1 MRGAA
6 EGAGTWRSDGPGSG
20 PVTEPRA
27 STDTTAGT
35 PPIPSWALVATVS
48 VLSLVAALLWVV
60 IPHGDPS
67 PTVVSERG
75 AASGP
80 YTGPDRLIGA
90 AGDIAC
96 DPKNRFFGKDP
107 PVAGNCHA
115 EATAALLARA
125 NVESVLALGD
135 NQYEAATLAEYRASY
150 ARSWGTLKSITYP
163 VAGNHE
169 YYTRGADGY
178 FHYFGKVAG
187 KPKQGWYSFDIGA
200 WHLLS
205 LNSEANTDAQV
216 GWVQADLAANHSRCT
231 LAYWHKPI
239 WTSGN
244 THREDGKHMKPIWD
258 ALAAGGADVV
268 LNGHVHNY
276 ERFAP
281 RDGIREFIVGTG
293 GRDSHYGFA
302 ATASLSEVRDN
313 STDGLLRLTL
323 HPTGYDWRFLPVPGG
338 TFSDTGSGS
347 CA

>member
-1 MRGAA
+1 MGRAVASAVVAVLAVSFVLVACGSDKKSTANAGSRRRAPTTTAA
-6 EGAGTWRSDGPGSG
+6 PTDQSTNPTGSTGTPGSD
-20 PVTEPRA
+20 PVIA
-27 STDTTAGT
+27 
-35 PPIPSWALVATVS
+35 
-48 VLSLVAALLWVV
+48 
-60 IPHGDPS
+60 
-67 PTVVSERG
+67 
-75 AASGP
+75 
-80 YTGPDRLIGA
+80 A

-96 DPKNRFFGKDP
+96 PSSCTSTKTVGDML
-107 PVAGNCHA
+107 VAGDY
-115 EATAALLARA
+115 TA
-125 NVESVLALGD
+125 VLTLGD
-135 NQYEAATLAEYRASY
+135 NQYEDGRLAEYKRSY
-150 ARSWGTLKSITYP
+150 DPTWGRVKDKTFP
-163 VAGNHE
+163 APGNHDYHDAGGAD
-169 YYTRGADGY
+169 YYT
-178 FHYFGKVAG
+178 YFGTRAG
-187 KPKQGWYSFDIGA
+187 PPGKGYYSYDIGA

-323 HPTGYDWRFLPVPGG
+323 HPAGYDWRFLPVPGG
-338 TFSDTGSGS
+338 TFSDAGSGS